1 MSTTAK
7 AGDVRARLR
16 EAAVHRHVSP
26 VSAEAAPVEVPAPAR
41 RGVAPGLIR
50 YAVLLPRQ
58 QHRSLRQYAFDHD
71 VDASQVVRALLT
83 LLDHDPALSDR
94 VLDLV
99 QAEDLR

>member
-1 MSTTAK
+1 MSTSAK

-16 EAAVHRHVSP
+16 QAAVHRSAPPAVAEVAP
-26 VSAEAAPVEVPAPAR
+26 AEAPAPLR

-71 VDASQVVRALLT
+71 VDASQVIRALLT
-83 LLDHDPALSDR
+83 LLERDPALSDR

-99 QAEDLR
+99 ESEGLR